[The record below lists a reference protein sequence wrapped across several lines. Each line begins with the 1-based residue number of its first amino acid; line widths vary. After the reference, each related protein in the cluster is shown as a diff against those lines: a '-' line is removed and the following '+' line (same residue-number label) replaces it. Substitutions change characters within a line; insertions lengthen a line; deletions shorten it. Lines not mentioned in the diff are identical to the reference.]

1 MTWNISSGSCASN
14 PSGSVSNDSGSFTI
28 TKGALVTNDA
38 AEKTATCQVTITLQ
52 RTRTGTIDSHYGYGG
67 TINAAQTR
75 SVTFTSTP

>member
-1 MTWNISSGSCASN
+1 MGGLV
-14 PSGSVSNDSGSFTI
+14 PS
-28 TKGALVTNDA
+28 DA
-38 AEKTATCQVTITLQ
+38 GEKNATCQVTITLQ